1 MTGVIRAW
9 HICRELDQVDK
20 EEEESG
26 ANVNV
31 NLCTTMQKFSNH
43 FAATNTALKKFVTLK
58 RVAEALTEYY
68 DADCREFKG
77 CRVPSSACILKYS
90 N

>member
-1 MTGVIRAW
+1 MTGVIRSW

-43 FAATNTALKKFVTLK
+43 FAATNTALNRFVALK
-58 RVAEALTEYY
+58 RGAEVLTKCH
-68 DADCREFKG
+68 DADCRE
-77 CRVPSSACILKYS
+77 V
-90 N
+90 